1 MVRGSR
7 RLELRSRALSL
18 LGGALLG
25 LLACK
30 PPSAEPVAPDTVTTA
45 PGVSAAASS
54 GAAGRPREH
63 AALDG
68 SSVASGAPS
77 ASAPPAP
84 VASASVSPEVPDEG
98 KAAIEQM
105 RAAHAA
111 EVEATKKARG
121 RCSGWDSL
129 STKQG
134 EVRCYPFRC
143 RVDRCLTRCEKRA
156 DCAGSLG
163 PGDMAEHGWPL
174 DCGGSGSC
182 YPLPPSHV
190 HGHGH

>member
-1 MVRGSR
+1 MAHRATRLVRQVWG
-7 RLELRSRALSL
+7 LHG

-30 PPSAEPVAPDTVTTA
+30 PPSAEHVAPDTVTTA

-54 GAAGRPREH
+54 GAAGRPREC
-63 AALDG
+63 APVYG
-68 SSVASGAPS
+68 SSVDSAPG
-77 ASAPPAP
+77 ASAPSAP
-84 VASASVSPEVPDEG
+84 VASASVGPEVPDEG
-98 KAAIEQM
+98 KATIEQV
-105 RAAHAA
+105 RAAQAA
-111 EVEATKKARG
+111 REEATKKARG

-129 STKQG
+129 STGQG
-134 EVRCYPFRC
+134 EVSCYPFRC
-143 RVDRCLTRCEKRA
+143 RVDRCLTRCEKRE

-163 PGDMAEHGWPL
+163 PGDLAAHGWPL

-190 HGHGH
+190 RGR